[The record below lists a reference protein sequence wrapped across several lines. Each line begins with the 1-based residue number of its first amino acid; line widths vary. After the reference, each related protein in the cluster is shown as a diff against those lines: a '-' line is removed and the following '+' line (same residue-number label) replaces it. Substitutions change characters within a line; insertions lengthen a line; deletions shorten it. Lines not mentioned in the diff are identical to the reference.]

1 MYLGL
6 SDLLSVIKTYL
17 RQIYYSTMLTDSPVP
32 IIVFITG
39 AVVTANCWDNWKTF
53 FEGVGYTCYAPAWPH
68 KNAPAATL
76 RSQHPHSP
84 IAQNGLPEVLK
95 VYTDFIAQ
103 LPTRPIV
110 IGHSYGGLL
119 VQLLLQ
125 QDAVVAGV
133 AIESAPPRGVVVWS
147 WSLFRAVWPMLGLFS
162 SLKTTFL
169 PTFAQW
175 QYAIANGLPLAD
187 QQSSYESLA
196 APESKKLIRQ
206 ALSRHARVDFNRPHA
221 PLLFLAG
228 GADRIMPAALNRANY
243 RRYRHAGSVTEYREL
258 PGRSH
263 AMLGQPTWH
272 EDAALVLNWLQKL
285 NLEE

>member
-1 MYLGL
+1 MP
-6 SDLLSVIKTYL
+6 SS
-17 RQIYYSTMLTDSPVP
+17 SAAP

-39 AVVTANCWDNWKTF
+39 AFVTGNCWDNWKAF
-53 FEGVGYTCYAPAWPH
+53 FESQGYVCHVPNWPH
-68 KNAPAATL
+68 KAAPAAEL
-76 RSQHPHSP
+76 RRQHPHSP
-84 IAQNGLPEVLK
+84 IAQNGLADVLK

-103 LPTRPIV
+103 LPGKPVV
-110 IGHSYGGLL
+110 IGHSYGGLI

-125 QDAVVAGV
+125 QGAVAAGV

-147 WSLFRAVWPMLGLFS
+147 WSLFRSVLPMLGLFS

-187 QQSSYESLA
+187 QDYSYKDLA
-196 APESKKLIRQ
+196 TPESKKLIRG
-206 ALSRHARVDFNRPHA
+206 ALSGLARVDFRRPHA

-228 GADRIMPAALNRANY
+228 GADHIMPAALNRANF
-243 RRYRHAGSVTEYREL
+243 RRYRHTGSITEYREL

-263 AMLGQPTWH
+263 ALLGQPTWR
-272 EDAALVLNWLQKL
+272 EDVELVRHWLATHAA
-285 NLEE
+285 

>member
-1 MYLGL
+1 MKPT
-6 SDLLSVIKTYL
+6 SPTPIVI
-17 RQIYYSTMLTDSPVP
+17 
-32 IIVFITG
+32 FITG
-39 AVVTANCWDNWKTF
+39 AAVTTNCWDDWKTF
-53 FEGVGYTCYAPAWPH
+53 FESEGYTCYAPAWPH
-68 KNAPAATL
+68 KNAPAAEL
-76 RSQHPHSP
+76 RRQHPHSP
-84 IAQNGLPEVLK
+84 IAQSGLPEVLK

-103 LPTRPIV
+103 LPAKPIV
-110 IGHSYGGLL
+110 IGHSYGGLI

-147 WSLFRAVWPMLGLFS
+147 WSLFRSVLPMLGLFS

-187 QQSSYESLA
+187 QQSAYERLA
-196 APESKKLIRQ
+196 APESKKLVRQ
-206 ALSRHARVDFNRPHA
+206 ALSRHARVDFRRPHA

-228 GADRIMPAALNRANY
+228 GADHIMPAALSRANY
-243 RRYRHAGSVTEYREL
+243 RRYRHAQSTTDYHEL

-263 AMLGQPTWH
+263 AILGQPTWR
-272 EDAALVLNWLQKL
+272 EDAAWVLRWLAQL
-285 NLEE
+285 NLPLGPKTEKERVHVDI

>member
-1 MYLGL
+1 MP
-6 SDLLSVIKTYL
+6 SS
-17 RQIYYSTMLTDSPVP
+17 STAP

-39 AVVTANCWDNWKTF
+39 AFGTSACWNDWKVF
-53 FEGVGYTCYAPAWPH
+53 FESQGYTCHAPDWPY
-68 KNAPAATL
+68 KAAPAAVL
-76 RSQHPHSP
+76 RRQHPHSP

-95 VYTDFIAQ
+95 SYTDFIAQ
-103 LPTRPIV
+103 LPTKPIV

-125 QDAVVAGV
+125 QNVVAAGV

-147 WSLFRAVWPMLGLFS
+147 WALFRAVLPMLGLFS

-169 PTFAQW
+169 PAFAQW
-175 QYAIANGLPLAD
+175 QHAIASGLPLAD
-187 QQSSYESLA
+187 QQASYENLA
-196 APESKKLIRQ
+196 APESKKLVRQ
-206 ALSRHARVDFNRPHA
+206 AFSRHARVDFQRPHA

-243 RRYRHAGSVTEYREL
+243 RRYRHAASIIEYREL

-263 AMLGQPTWH
+263 ALLGQPTWR
-272 EDAALVLNWLQKL
+272 EDAELVRRWLAEL
-285 NLEE
+285 GLAE

>member
-1 MYLGL
+1 MQPA
-6 SDLLSVIKTYL
+6 S
-17 RQIYYSTMLTDSPVP
+17 STPV
-32 IIVFITG
+32 IVFITG
-39 AVVTANCWDNWKTF
+39 AAVTANCWDNWKAF
-53 FEGVGYTCYAPAWPH
+53 FEGKGYTCYAPDWPH
-68 KNAPAATL
+68 KGAPAAEL
-76 RSQHPHSP
+76 RRQHPHSP

-103 LPTRPIV
+103 LPAKPIV
-110 IGHSYGGLL
+110 IGHSFGGLI

-125 QDAVVAGV
+125 QGAVAAGV

-147 WSLFRAVWPMLGLFS
+147 WSLLRSVLPMLGLFS

-187 QQSSYESLA
+187 QQSSYENLA
-196 APESKKLIRQ
+196 APESKKLVRQ
-206 ALSRHARVDFNRPHA
+206 ALSRHARVDFRRPHA

-228 GADRIMPAALNRANY
+228 GADRIMPAAINRANY
-243 RRYRHAGSVTEYREL
+243 RRYRHAQSITDYYEL

-263 AMLGQPTWH
+263 ALLGQPTWRA
-272 EDAALVLNWLQKL
+272 DAELVLHWLAEL
-285 NLEE
+285 RSDN